1 MATISESGEL
11 EAKAE
16 GTVTVTAT
24 VKDNSEI
31 SGTCEIT
38 VRKSALVES
47 ITITAAKNELT
58 VGETLTL
65 TAKVL
70 PETADNKDV
79 TWSVEGE
86 AADISQ
92 EGVLTV
98 KSEGVVTV
106 KATAKDGS
114 GVCGTMT
121 VTVKKE
127 QETKPTEP
135 QQPATEP
142 QQPVTEPEAA
152 GYRTTAA

>member
-1 MATISESGEL
+1 M
-11 EAKAE
+11 
-16 GTVTVTAT
+16 
-24 VKDNSEI
+24 
-31 SGTCEIT
+31 
-38 VRKSALVES
+38 
-47 ITITAAKNELT
+47 
-58 VGETLTL
+58 TL

-127 QETKPTEP
+127 QENQTNG
-135 QQPATEP
+135 ATA
-142 QQPVTEPEAA
+142 TCHRTTAASYRAEAA